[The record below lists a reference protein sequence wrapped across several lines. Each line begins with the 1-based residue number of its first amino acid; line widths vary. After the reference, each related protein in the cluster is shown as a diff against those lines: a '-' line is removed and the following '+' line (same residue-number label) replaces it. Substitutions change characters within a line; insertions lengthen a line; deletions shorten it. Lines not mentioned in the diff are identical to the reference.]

1 MGLTFT
7 VPSHQPYITANSKRK
22 KNINSNNAPDTVVS
36 KRRRRWWH
44 FCSYTDARS
53 ASLAQFLEVERRF
66 GDAAFYVEGL
76 VAVDSQQQRDLF
88 ADGRV
93 LPPSAV
99 DDGPPTTTGTLC
111 SRFPVSLTGICNGG
125 ASWIR

>member
-1 MGLTFT
+1 
-7 VPSHQPYITANSKRK
+7 
-22 KNINSNNAPDTVVS
+22 
-36 KRRRRWWH
+36 WWH
-44 FCSYTDARS
+44 FCSHADARS

-76 VAVDSQQQRDLF
+76 EVVVDSQQQRTSGRDLF

-99 DDGPPTTTGTLC
+99 DDGPPTAGSLC
-111 SRFPVSLTGICNGG
+111 SRFPVSLTGICSGG
-125 ASWIR
+125 AG